1 MKRIFGILLLT
12 LACIAL
18 GLFVSWGRERDI
30 SLVGR
35 HGVSLSYAEF

>member
-1 MKRIFGILLLT
+1 MKRLFGILLLT

-30 SLVGR
+30 SLVG
-35 HGVSLSYAEF
+35 GGSASLSYAEF